1 MRTIRSCIYRSAF
14 ALTLLGAATVSQAT
28 GVVGKLTTERSATV
42 DSSGLEVRL
51 RPQQDY
57 IIFSG
62 DRIETGADGWS
73 FLDIP
78 SVGKVGIAP
87 DSLVR
92 IEAVDGNYQLHVERG
107 QATYDIDP
115 ASGFEVIAG
124 DRVVTLTGSPASTVV
139 TPDDRQSYH
148 TVRDDDGNV
157 QMTDLNSGELIYEGP
172 AERSGIP
179 LYAQVGAGPG
189 GGFGLG
195 GVTSAWELLP
205 PLTFLSVVGA
215 ASLTDDDDDD
225 RPASPVAP

>member
-1 MRTIRSCIYRSAF
+1 MSTIRGSISRSAL
-14 ALTLLGAATVSQAT
+14 ALALLGAATASQAG

-42 DSSGLEVRL
+42 DSAGLEVRL

-62 DRIETGADGWS
+62 DRIETGAEGWS

-87 DSLVR
+87 DSRVR

-124 DRVVTLTGSPASTVV
+124 DRLVTLANGLTSTLV
-139 TPDDRQSYH
+139 TPESQAYQA
-148 TVRDDDGNV
+148 VQDGKGNLR
-157 QMTDLNSGELIYEGP
+157 MTDLDAGELLYEGP
-172 AERSGIP
+172 AAQSGIP
-179 LYAQVGAGPG
+179 LYAQVGAEPG
-189 GGFGLG
+189 SLVFGFLG
-195 GVTSAWELLP
+195 GASAWSLLP
-205 PLTFLSVVGA
+205 PLTFLSVAGA
-215 ASLTDDDDDD
+215 ASLSDDDDD
-225 RPASPVAP
+225 PASPVAP